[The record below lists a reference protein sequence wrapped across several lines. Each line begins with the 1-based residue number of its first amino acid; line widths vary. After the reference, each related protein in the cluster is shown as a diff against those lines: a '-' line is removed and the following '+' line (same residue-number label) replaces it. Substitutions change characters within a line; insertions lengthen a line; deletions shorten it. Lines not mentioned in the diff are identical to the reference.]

1 MAHDFK
7 NFPELTNRQMQVYY
21 FESPHK
27 QVTEDFR
34 GRVIKVTD
42 GDTIRVEWEER
53 ELPVTIR
60 MAKLAAPESKEKGG
74 LESKTWLSE
83 QIMGKEVD
91 VKLSKKRVEKWGRIL
106 ATIYSK
112 GMNIGDESIRMGHA
126 VSWDNR
132 NAGGSI
138 PNFFAELDSI
148 KL

>member
-53 ELPVTIR
+53 KLPVTIR

-91 VKLSKKRVEKWGRIL
+91 VKLSKKREYLK
-106 ATIYSK
+106 
-112 GMNIGDESIRMGHA
+112 
-126 VSWDNR
+126 
-132 NAGGSI
+132 
-138 PNFFAELDSI
+138 
-148 KL
+148 

>member
-1 MAHDFK
+1 
-7 NFPELTNRQMQVYY
+7 
-21 FESPHK
+21 
-27 QVTEDFR
+27 
-34 GRVIKVTD
+34 
-42 GDTIRVEWEER
+42 
-53 ELPVTIR
+53 